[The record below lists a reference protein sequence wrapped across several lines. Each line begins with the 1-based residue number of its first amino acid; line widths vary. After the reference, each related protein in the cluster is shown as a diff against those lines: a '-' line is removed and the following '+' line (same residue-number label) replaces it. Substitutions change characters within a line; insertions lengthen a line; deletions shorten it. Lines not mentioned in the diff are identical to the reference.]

1 MEAIKSNYYLE
12 CLPLTT
18 SSKKFNK
25 QIKVKAGFDVDLDK
39 NIKKFVFFF
48 HRTLF
53 SKSANETIKRLK
65 K

>member
-39 NIKKFVFFF
+39 NIKKIVFFSSNIIF
-48 HRTLF
+48 
-53 SKSANETIKRLK
+53 
-65 K
+65 

>member
-1 MEAIKSNYYLE
+1 MKAIKLNYYLE
-12 CLPLTT
+12 CVPLTP

-48 HRTLF
+48 IEHYFLNLLTKQL
-53 SKSANETIKRLK
+53 ND
-65 K
+65 